1 MTVCKS
7 SSPARNNPCQGSTSR
22 VVQMH
27 SQRRSAFNASPAP
40 ALQVDARKA
49 AVVDGSEK
57 IPLMAVMAVCICVVR
72 MWSLQMKANAA
83 THETSSM
90 AG

>member
-7 SSPARNNPCQGSTSR
+7 SSPTSPCQGSTSR

-57 IPLMAVMAVCICVVR
+57 IPLMAVCICVVR